1 MKGGWKRQQNRIGL
15 IRNIRR
21 IVRDV
26 ITIITY
32 AYLAMWLW
40 QWNKEYINNV
50 RNNMTMGYGL
60 LCLVW
65 SPRLS
70 PKVYSAAYSLLGCT
84 AGWSSGC
91 GRASIEII
99 YVYVRISTYKIFWL
113 KGLKTKREALA
124 ICYLWFFSSMQNFSR
139 SVNERS
145 HSSLYVITYFFSFQ
159 QKFVVKIRFGD
170 NNQWRAMARHL
181 ADCRE

>member
-65 SPRLS
+65 SLRLS
-70 PKVYSAAYSLLGCT
+70 PRSVFYSVFVVGLY
-84 AGWSSGC
+84 GWM
-91 GRASIEII
+91 I
-99 YVYVRISTYKIFWL
+99 KWM
-113 KGLKTKREALA
+113 
-124 ICYLWFFSSMQNFSR
+124 WW
-139 SVNERS
+139 SVNEIGCGSVVDLCRCYLEGKV
-145 HSSLYVITYFFSFQ
+145 HTRCIGWRWTLSSTQHNDI
-159 QKFVVKIRFGD
+159 
-170 NNQWRAMARHL
+170 WRVQYDKVRTKCM
-181 ADCRE
+181 